1 MAVEHNTLL
10 DIIVLTDTYHGVRY
24 LDRNVE

>member
-10 DIIVLTDTYHGVRY
+10 DIIVLTDTFHGVSH
-24 LDRNVE
+24 LKGTLS